1 MWWQVGLPVSGF
13 RWRARPH
20 GGLVRDEVPG
30 RHGVAVVDHHERVE
44 GGGLSPPLGTVADV
58 EPAARARG
66 EVAVARAVDERLGA
80 PRLASALRLGHD
92 RLDVASGRVAVGRR
106 HGTLQR
112 HAHARLGAHV
122 LAHGLHVL
130 GFVDP
135 VLVESLSVELHALVA
150 GLVHGARA
158 VGVEAADDLPADV
171 GLVEVEDVREEAGRP
186 DAAQATL
193 QLEEPHFRTRAR
205 GGDSRRHAG
214 WAAARHDHVGPVV
227 HGDALRRF
235 GERAGGVS
243 RHHVATGQGSG
254 RRSGPEEISACH
266 VHAVHSTTLVP

>member
-1 MWWQVGLPVSGF
+1 M
-13 RWRARPH
+13 
-20 GGLVRDEVPG
+20 
-30 RHGVAVVDHHERVE
+30 
-44 GGGLSPPLGTVADV
+44 
-58 EPAARARG
+58 
-66 EVAVARAVDERLGA
+66 AVARAVDERLGA

-92 RLDVASGRVAVGRR
+92 RLDVASGRVPVGRR

-130 GFVDP
+130 GLVDP
-135 VLVESLSVELHALVA
+135 VLVEPLSVELHALVA

-186 DAAQATL
+186 DAAQAPL
-193 QLEEPHFRTRAR
+193 QLEEPHLRPRAR
-205 GGDSRRHAG
+205 GGDGRRHAG
-214 WAAARHDHVGPVV
+214 RAAARDDHVGPVV

-235 GERAGGVS
+235 GERAGGVT
-243 RHHVATGQGSG
+243 RRHVATGQGSG
-254 RRSGPEEISACH
+254 RRSGPEETSACQI
-266 VHAVHSTTLVP
+266 HALILPSSPWKSRVIDRMALFRALRRGG